1 MKLRRVG
8 PSAASAEGT
17 AESSR
22 NCKPRTSNSTKGSCP
37 KHEGKRLIYPSTC
50 KRLNFFKTQM
60 DSKSSTGASTGS
72 SIRISNSG
80 FQCKLRP
87 SNSSCQPCRRADT
100 LPINSVESGTL
111 NCKTWIPGNA
121 WSQNSGCFNA
131 PAPSIDS
138 KAKYLTWVAAVWGN
152 SSNFGHWNHR
162 DLSSSAISCPCPS
175 MPGRQAAKRQA
186 QGVVAWHR
194 RSAPC
199 SREGPTSC
207 QIAVNRAASLL
218 SLNVGHFCLWK
229 TISKLCFG
237 LLNCYFDQ
245 FLGSSSHFSGWV
257 CFNQKNKLNP
267 QPETVAGFQTP
278 TYVANRCQPR
288 QDKARGLHTGSWS
301 HPFVGRASVT
311 RFWHCQWGKSTRF
324 KNVCNI

>member
-8 PSAASAEGT
+8 PSAANAEGT

-100 LPINSVESGTL
+100 LPINSIESGTL

-138 KAKYLTWVAAVWGN
+138 KAKYLTWVAAVLGN

-175 MPGRQAAKRQA
+175 MPGRQATKRQA

-218 SLNVGHFCLWK
+218 SLNV
-229 TISKLCFG
+229 FG
-237 LLNCYFDQ
+237 SFLPLENYLKAMFWTSELLFWSVFRFILQ
-245 FLGSSSHFSGWV
+245 FFGMDN
-257 CFNQKNKLNP
+257 CFNQKIVTEP
-267 QPETVAGFQTP
+267 QYPETVAGFQTP

-288 QDKARGLHTGSWS
+288 QDKARGPHTASWS
-301 HPFVGRASVT
+301 HPFVGHASVELT
-311 RFWHCQWGKSTRF
+311 WHCQWG
-324 KNVCNI
+324 